1 MDPFFPFSAFN
12 TCISSSDF
20 DENKTQADK
29 SCIAQAKA
37 LLDNL
42 QSLNRDDTKYEAY
55 FTLPHCGLRIG
66 KNVLGSALCPP

>member
-1 MDPFFPFSAFN
+1 MHPEFQQLILFLKSAFN
-12 TCISSSDF
+12 TCISSYDF

-55 FTLPHCGLRIG
+55 GQLLYHT
-66 KNVLGSALCPP
+66 VD